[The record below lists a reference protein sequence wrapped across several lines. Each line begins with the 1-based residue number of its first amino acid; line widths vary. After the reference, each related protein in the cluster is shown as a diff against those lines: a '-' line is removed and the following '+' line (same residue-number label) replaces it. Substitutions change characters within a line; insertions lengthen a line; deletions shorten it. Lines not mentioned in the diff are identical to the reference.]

1 MKTKTW
7 IALLAGSRT
16 ISGFFLRFPHKF
28 AILFPNP
35 SVDSSKDSA
44 RGIPMKTKTWIALL
58 AGVFALCLGLSL
70 LLLWPREPA
79 SQVRILSGGKT
90 VQTVSLS
97 QDQTILVPAPNGG
110 SNTVTIQ
117 GGMVAVTTATCP
129 DQYCVRRGFCN
140 SGQTVSLSQDHTIL
154 GPAPNGGSNAVTIQ
168 GGMVAVTTATCP
180 DQYCVRRG
188 FCNSGAQIVCLPNQL
203 VLQFLGETQLDGVS
217 G

>member
-1 MKTKTW
+1 
-7 IALLAGSRT
+7 
-16 ISGFFLRFPHKF
+16 
-28 AILFPNP
+28 
-35 SVDSSKDSA
+35 
-44 RGIPMKTKTWIALL
+44 MKTKTWIALL

-97 QDQTILVPAPNGG
+97 QEQTILVPAPNGG

-117 GGMVAVTTATCP
+117 GGMVA
-129 DQYCVRRGFCN
+129 
-140 SGQTVSLSQDHTIL
+140 I
-154 GPAPNGGSNAVTIQ
+154 
-168 GGMVAVTTATCP
+168 TTATCP

-203 VLQFLGETQLDGVS
+203 VLQFLGDTQLDGVS